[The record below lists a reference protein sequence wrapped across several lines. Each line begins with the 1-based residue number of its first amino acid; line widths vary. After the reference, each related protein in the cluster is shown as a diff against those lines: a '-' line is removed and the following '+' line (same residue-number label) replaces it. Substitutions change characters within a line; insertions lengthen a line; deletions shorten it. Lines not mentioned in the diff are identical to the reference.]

1 MFTKHQAS
9 LSIGRVKH
17 YSFLYNRVC
26 FLDFIAAIGKFYP
39 YNFEWRMTGFAVQQ
53 TAELGGTTS
62 YCYFHL
68 ALSIFGIITV
78 I

>member
-39 YNFEWRMTGFAVQQ
+39 YNFEWRMTGLGVNLPSRKLAINSKIVQ
-53 TAELGGTTS
+53 LNVKS
-62 YCYFHL
+62 NDR
-68 ALSIFGIITV
+68 
-78 I
+78 